1 MIYTN
6 PNNKAIPKE
15 QTEFLEAH
23 GLEVVQQYPS
33 CLDEISPGCSSRRL
47 HVLHSSGSSAL
58 CTGQW
63 NCLEEGK

>member
-6 PNNKAIPKE
+6 PNNKANPKE

-33 CLDEISPGCSSRRL
+33 WLDENSSGCNSRRL
-47 HVLHSSGSSAL
+47 PVLHSSGSSAL

-63 NCLEEGK
+63 NCLEERK